1 MTHTPED
8 KTDHMNLDQFEKAT
22 KLLNPDWL
30 DDASCQDMDTDMFFN
45 YKETSGPS
53 LAALKACQ
61 SCPVRKECL
70 LTIAEFESNLNVNAG
85 KGMFAGLTPTK
96 RRKMYQTVAIKNYE
110 EVSLEMLNN
119 VIAEKISSHWTQSAY
134 EIEKRAVAH
143 RLAKKPNKRTQYCK
157 LHNYPVVG
165 LRSDNRTSLGKIL
178 MYACYHGTD
187 SHYLYKVN
195 NQILT
200 REEYEEL
207 CAAQ

>member
-1 MTHTPED
+1 MTHIPDD
-8 KTDHMNLDQFEKAT
+8 KTDHMNLEQFEKAT

-30 DDASCQDMDTDMFFN
+30 DDAKCQEMDIDMFFN
-45 YKETSGPS
+45 YKESIGPS

-96 RRKMYQTVAIKNYE
+96 RRKLYQTVAIKNYE
-110 EVSLEMLNN
+110 EVSLQMLNEA
-119 VIAEKISSHWTQSAY
+119 IHEKTYSDWTQSAY
-134 EIEKRAVAH
+134 EIEKRATAH
-143 RLAKKPNKRTQYCK
+143 RLAIKPNKRTQYCK

-165 LRSDNRTSLGKIL
+165 LRSENRSALGKVM
-178 MYACYHGTD
+178 MYACYQSD
-187 SHYLYKVN
+187 QSHYLYRVN

-207 CAAQ
+207 CAAK